1 MPLFY
6 AVGEVSMKKDYFTEH
21 RKEFLKDLKR
31 LVDIDSSKGV
41 EEADM
46 PYGKGPAAALEEM
59 LKIAE
64 EHGLYTEN
72 WNHYLGIVQLEMSD
86 ETVARKLDILTH
98 LDVVPG
104 GSGWTKTKP
113 FDMIVEGETVYGR
126 GTADDKGPSLAAI
139 YALCAV
145 KEKNIPLKGTV
156 RLVLGCDEESGSS
169 DLDYYF
175 SKTKPAEMSFS
186 PDSEY
191 PLINAEKGLYMVGLS
206 AAMEGALPT
215 LARITWLDSGEHG
228 NTVPDHAY
236 ALVKGLSA
244 ATVAEYMKE
253 AAKGSGLALQI
264 CDSDRGVEI
273 EVYGKSAHASKPEE
287 GINALTGILMLLA
300 ALPLQG
306 DPAFEKLCILRQIFP
321 HGCYYGQ
328 GAGLSMEDSVSGKL
342 TASLNVLHF
351 DGRQLECRI
360 DSRVPV
366 YVDKKALQVFEENIR
381 GKGFHIK
388 TEFSEAHYVS
398 EDSGLVQTLLK
409 NYEKVTGKKGFCQ
422 SSGGA
427 TYVHHIDNGVA
438 FGCAVPGVDNHMHGP
453 DEFAE
458 IDVLLDSGRI
468 FTECIIALC
477 GEEKI

>member
-1 MPLFY
+1 M
-6 AVGEVSMKKDYFTEH
+6 EKDFFTDH
-21 RKEFLKDLKR
+21 QKEFLKDLKR
-31 LVDIDSSKGV
+31 LVDIDSSRSV

-46 PYGKGPAAALEEM
+46 PYGKGPAAALKEA

-72 WNHYLGIVQLEMSD
+72 WNHYIGIVQLEKSD
-86 ETVARKLDILTH
+86 ETVPRKLDILAH

-104 GSGWTKTKP
+104 GSGWTKTRP
-113 FDMIVEGETVYGR
+113 FDMIEEGGVVYGR
-126 GTADDKGPSLAAI
+126 GTADDKGPLLAAI
-139 YALCAV
+139 YALYAV
-145 KEKNIPLKGTV
+145 KERNIPLKGTV

-169 DLDYYF
+169 DLGYYY
-175 SKTKPAEMSFS
+175 SKTQPAEMSFS

-191 PLINAEKGLYMVGLS
+191 PLINAEKGFCMIGLS
-206 AAMEGALPT
+206 AAIEDVLPT
-215 LARITWLDSGEHG
+215 LPRITWMDSGERC
-228 NTVPDHAY
+228 NVVPDRAY
-236 ALVKGLSA
+236 AVVKGLSTA
-244 ATVAEYMKE
+244 MVAEYMKE

-273 EVYGKSAHASKPEE
+273 KVFGKSAHASKPEE

-306 DPAFEKLCILRQIFP
+306 DPTFEKLCILRQLFP

-328 GAGLSMEDSVSGKL
+328 EAGLSMEDSVSGKL
-342 TASLNVLHF
+342 TTSLNVLHF
-351 DGRQLECRI
+351 DGRKLDCRI
-360 DSRVPV
+360 DIRVPV
-366 YVDKKALQVFEENIR
+366 HVDKKALGVFEKSIR

-398 EDSGLVQTLLK
+398 EDSNFVQTLLK
-409 NYEKVTGKKGFCQ
+409 NYEKITGQEGFCQ

-453 DEFAE
+453 DEFVE